1 MQPREKEKM
10 ENESMYPILPEWAKN
25 IPPLST
31 WREIQADPYGR
42 LILSH
47 HCSSSRN
54 PLCIQWID
62 VDRKT
67 IMGFMGCQVKVV

>member
-1 MQPREKEKM
+1 
-10 ENESMYPILPEWAKN
+10 MYPILSEWAKN

-54 PLCIQWID
+54 PLWSASIQWID

>member
-1 MQPREKEKM
+1 
-10 ENESMYPILPEWAKN
+10 MYPILPEWAEN

-42 LILSH
+42 LILRH

-54 PLCIQWID
+54 PYCIQWID